1 LQGDVIT
8 LYFNNGAMSMIRNPF
23 ESIA

>member
-1 LQGDVIT
+1 VTLHYISIT
-8 LYFNNGAMSMIRNPF
+8 AMSMIRNPF